1 MRINTLESSIAEH
14 QPLPD
19 KIANFV
25 REAIIVGKLKPGEKI
40 SEAKLAEE
48 LHISRTPIREAIRML
63 ESEGFV
69 SIIPRR
75 GTIVSEFSL
84 DDLYEY
90 FQIKAC
96 LEGFAAAGVVDKLSE
111 RELNK
116 LKRLNE
122 EELATIKA
130 GDFSHYLRIHDDFHQ
145 TFLTRTA
152 NRKLFSLIQHMGF
165 HIRRLEKIFTD
176 HPDIFVNCSETHANL
191 IAAFEARDPE
201 KVRQMVE
208 QNILLIAENL
218 KKYGVGL
225 LGNEAVR

>member
-1 MRINTLESSIAEH
+1 MRINTLENSIAEH

-40 SEAKLAEE
+40 SEAKLADE

-75 GTIVSEFSL
+75 GTIVSEFSIE
-84 DDLYEY
+84 DLYEY

-96 LEGFAAAGVVDKLSE
+96 LEGFAAAGVTDSLGE
-111 RELNK
+111 REFNK

-122 EELATIKA
+122 DEMAAIKTC
-130 GDFSHYLRIHDDFHQ
+130 DFSNYLRIHDEFHQ
-145 TFLTRTA
+145 IFLTKTP

-165 HIRRLEKIFTD
+165 HIRRLEKIFND
-176 HPDIFVNCSETHANL
+176 HPEIFVACSETHANL
-191 IAAFEARDPE
+191 IAAFEARDAK
-201 KVRQMVE
+201 KVREMVE
-208 QNILLIAENL
+208 QNILHIAENL
-218 KKYGVGL
+218 KQYGADFR
-225 LGNEAVR
+225 GNDEA

>member
-25 REAIIVGKLKPGEKI
+25 REAIIVGKLKPGEKV

-84 DDLYEY
+84 EDLYEY

-96 LEGFAAAGVVDKLSE
+96 LEAFAAASVVDLLSD
-111 RELNK
+111 RDLSK

-122 EELATIKA
+122 EEMSVIKA
-130 GDFSHYLRIHDDFHQ
+130 GDFSHYLRIHEDFHQ
-145 TFLTRTA
+145 TFLTRTG
-152 NRKLFSLIQHMGF
+152 NRKLALLMQQLGF
-165 HIRRLEKIFTD
+165 HIRRLEKIFND
-176 HPDIFVNCSETHANL
+176 HPEIFITCSETHGDL
-191 IAAFEARDPE
+191 ISAFESRDP
-201 KVRQMVE
+201 KRVREIVE
-208 QNILLIAENL
+208 QNILNIAENIRQYEDNL
-218 KKYGVGL
+218 Q
-225 LGNEAVR
+225 GNGAT

>member
-1 MRINTLESSIAEH
+1 MRINTLENSIAEH

-40 SEAKLAEE
+40 SEAKLADE

-84 DDLYEY
+84 EDLYEY

-96 LEGFAAAGVVDKLSE
+96 LEAFAAANVVGLLSE
-111 RELNK
+111 RDINK

-122 EELATIKA
+122 EEMSAVKA
-130 GDFSHYLRIHDDFHQ
+130 SDFSHYLRIHDEFHQ
-145 TFLTRTA
+145 TFLVRTG
-152 NRKLFSLIQHMGF
+152 NRKLALVFS
-165 HIRRLEKIFTD
+165 
-176 HPDIFVNCSETHANL
+176 S
-191 IAAFEARDPE
+191 
-201 KVRQMVE
+201 
-208 QNILLIAENL
+208 
-218 KKYGVGL
+218 
-225 LGNEAVR
+225 

>member
-40 SEAKLAEE
+40 SEAKLADE

-84 DDLYEY
+84 EDLCEY

-96 LEGFAAAGVVDKLSE
+96 LEAFAAASVVESLTDRDLS
-111 RELNK
+111 K

-122 EELATIKA
+122 EEMSAIKA
-130 GDFSHYLRIHDDFHQ
+130 GDFSHYLRIHEDFHQ
-145 TFLTRTA
+145 TFLVRTG
-152 NRKLFSLIQHMGF
+152 NRKLALVIQQLGF
-165 HIRRLEKIFTD
+165 HIRRLEKIFND
-176 HPDIFVNCSETHANL
+176 HPEIFITCSETHGDL
-191 IAAFEARDPE
+191 IAAFESRDP
-201 KVRQMVE
+201 KRVREIVE
-208 QNILLIAENL
+208 QNILHIAENIRQ
-218 KKYGVGL
+218 YEDGL
-225 LGNEAVR
+225 QG

>member
-40 SEAKLAEE
+40 SEAKLADE

-96 LEGFAAAGVVDKLSE
+96 LEGFAAAGVVDTLSE
-111 RELNK
+111 RDLSRMKKLNQ
-116 LKRLNE
+116 E
-122 EELATIKA
+122 EMAAVEA
-130 GDFSHYLRIHDDFHQ
+130 GDFTHYLRIHDDFHQ
-145 TFLTRTA
+145 IFLTRTV
-152 NRKLFSLIQHMGF
+152 NRKLGALIQHMGF
-165 HIRRLEKIFTD
+165 HIRRLEKIFND
-176 HPDIFVNCSETHANL
+176 HPEIFVDCSKTHANL
-191 IAAFEARDPE
+191 IAAFEARDAAG
-201 KVRQMVE
+201 VREMVE
-208 QNILLIAENL
+208 HNILHIAENL
-218 KKYGVGL
+218 KRYGL
-225 LGNEAVR
+225 SSREA

>member
-1 MRINTLESSIAEH
+1 MRINALESSIAEH

-25 REAIIVGKLKPGEKI
+25 REAIIVGKLKPGEKV

-84 DDLYEY
+84 EDLYEY

-96 LEGFAAAGVVDKLSE
+96 LEAFAAASVVDLLTDRDLS
-111 RELNK
+111 K

-122 EELATIKA
+122 EEMNVIKV
-130 GDFSHYLRIHDDFHQ
+130 GDFSQYLRIHEDFHQ
-145 TFLTRTA
+145 TFLTRTG
-152 NRKLFSLIQHMGF
+152 NRKLALLMQQLGF
-165 HIRRLEKIFTD
+165 HIRRLEKIFND
-176 HPDIFVNCSETHANL
+176 HPEIFITCSETHGDL
-191 IAAFEARDPE
+191 ISAFESRDP
-201 KVRQMVE
+201 KRVREIVE
-208 QNILLIAENL
+208 QNILNIAENIRQYEDNL
-218 KKYGVGL
+218 Q
-225 LGNEAVR
+225 GNGAT

>member
-25 REAIIVGKLKPGEKI
+25 REAIIVGKLKQGEKI

-75 GTIVSEFSL
+75 GTIVSEFSPE
-84 DDLYEY
+84 DLYEY

-96 LEGFAAAGVVDKLSE
+96 LEAFAAASVVDSLSE
-111 RELNK
+111 RDLAK

-122 EELATIKA
+122 EEMSAVKA
-130 GDFSHYLRIHDDFHQ
+130 GDFARYLRIHDDFHQ
-145 TFLTRTA
+145 TFLVRTG
-152 NRKLFSLIQHMGF
+152 NRKLALVIQQLGF
-165 HIRRLEKIFTD
+165 HIRRLEKIFND
-176 HPDIFVNCSETHANL
+176 HPEIFITCSETHGDL
-191 IAAFEARDPE
+191 IAAFESHDSRRVRDI
-201 KVRQMVE
+201 VE
-208 QNILLIAENL
+208 QNILHIAENIRQY
-218 KKYGVGL
+218 KDGTT
-225 LGNEAVR
+225 GNDAT

>member
-40 SEAKLAEE
+40 SEAKLADE

-96 LEGFAAAGVVDKLSE
+96 LEGFAAAGVVDKLSD

-122 EELATIKA
+122 EELTAIKA
-130 GDFSHYLRIHDDFHQ
+130 SDFSHYLRIHDDFHQ
-145 TFLTRTA
+145 TFLARSA

-165 HIRRLEKIFTD
+165 HIRRLEKIFID
-176 HPDIFVNCSETHANL
+176 HPEIFVTCSETHSAL
-191 IAAFEARDPE
+191 IEAFEARDAK
-201 KVRQMVE
+201 KVREMVE

-218 KKYGVGL
+218 KKYGVGSL
-225 LGNEAVR
+225 ESS

>member
-40 SEAKLAEE
+40 SEAKLADE

-84 DDLYEY
+84 EDLYEY

-96 LEGFAAAGVVDKLSE
+96 LEAFAAASVAESLSD
-111 RELNK
+111 RDLSK

-122 EELATIKA
+122 EEMSAIKA
-130 GDFSHYLRIHDDFHQ
+130 GDFSHYLRIHEDFHQ
-145 TFLTRTA
+145 TFLVRTG
-152 NRKLFSLIQHMGF
+152 NRKLALVIQQLGF
-165 HIRRLEKIFTD
+165 HIRRLEKIFND
-176 HPDIFVNCSETHANL
+176 HPEIFITCSETHGDL
-191 IAAFEARDPE
+191 IAAFESRDP
-201 KVRQMVE
+201 KRVREIVE
-208 QNILLIAENL
+208 QNILHIAENIRQ
-218 KKYGVGL
+218 YEDGFQG
-225 LGNEAVR
+225 

>member
-84 DDLYEY
+84 EDLYEY

-96 LEGFAAAGVVDKLSE
+96 LEAFAAASVVDILSE
-111 RELNK
+111 RDLAK

-122 EELATIKA
+122 EEMSAVKA

-145 TFLTRTA
+145 TFLVRTG
-152 NRKLFSLIQHMGF
+152 NRKLALVLQQLGF
-165 HIRRLEKIFTD
+165 HIRRLEKIFND
-176 HPDIFVNCSETHANL
+176 HPEIFIACSETHGDL
-191 IAAFEARDPE
+191 IAAFESRDSQR
-201 KVRQMVE
+201 VRDIVE
-208 QNILLIAENL
+208 RNILHIAENIRQ
-218 KKYGVGL
+218 YEDGIAS
-225 LGNEAVR
+225 NDAT

>member
-1 MRINTLESSIAEH
+1 MRINTLENSIAEH

-40 SEAKLAEE
+40 SEAKLADE

-84 DDLYEY
+84 EDLYEY

-96 LEGFAAAGVVDKLSE
+96 LEAFAAANVVGLLSE
-111 RELNK
+111 RDINK

-122 EELATIKA
+122 EEMSAVKA
-130 GDFSHYLRIHDDFHQ
+130 SDFSHYLRIHDEFHQ
-145 TFLTRTA
+145 TFLVRTG
-152 NRKLFSLIQHMGF
+152 NRKLALVIQQLGF
-165 HIRRLEKIFTD
+165 HIRRLEKIFND
-176 HPDIFVNCSETHANL
+176 HPEIFITCSETHGDL
-191 IAAFEARDPE
+191 ITAFEARDANR
-201 KVRQMVE
+201 VRTIVE
-208 QNILLIAENL
+208 QNILHIAENIRQ
-218 KKYGVGL
+218 YEDDFPD
-225 LGNEAVR
+225 NDAT

>member
-25 REAIIVGKLKPGEKI
+25 REAIIVGKLKPGEKV

-84 DDLYEY
+84 EDLYEY

-96 LEGFAAAGVVDKLSE
+96 LEAFAAASVVDLLSD
-111 RELNK
+111 RDLSK

-122 EELATIKA
+122 EEMSVIKA
-130 GDFSHYLRIHDDFHQ
+130 GDFSHYLRIHEDFHQ
-145 TFLTRTA
+145 TFLTRTG
-152 NRKLFSLIQHMGF
+152 NRKLALLMQQLGF
-165 HIRRLEKIFTD
+165 HIRRLEKIFND
-176 HPDIFVNCSETHANL
+176 HPEIFITCSETHGNL
-191 IAAFEARDPE
+191 ISAFESRDP
-201 KVRQMVE
+201 KRVREIVE
-208 QNILLIAENL
+208 QNILNIAENIRQYEDNL
-218 KKYGVGL
+218 Q
-225 LGNEAVR
+225 GNGAT

>member
-1 MRINTLESSIAEH
+1 MKINTLESSIAEH

-40 SEAKLAEE
+40 SEAKLADE

-84 DDLYEY
+84 EDLYEY

-96 LEGFAAAGVVDKLSE
+96 LEGFAAAGVVGALTE
-111 RELNK
+111 RDLNK
-116 LKRLNE
+116 LKKLNE
-122 EELATIKA
+122 EEMAAIES
-130 GDFSHYLRIHDDFHQ
+130 GDFTHYLRIHDDFHQ
-145 TFLTRTA
+145 IFLARTV

-165 HIRRLEKIFTD
+165 HIRRLEKIFND
-176 HPDIFVNCSETHANL
+176 QPDIFVACSKTHASL
-191 IAAFEARDPE
+191 IKAFEERDAA
-201 KVRQMVE
+201 KVREIVE
-208 QNILLIAENL
+208 RNILHIAENL
-218 KKYGVGL
+218 KRHGT
-225 LGNEAVR
+225 GNREHGEN

>member
-1 MRINTLESSIAEH
+1 MRINTLENSISEH
-14 QPLPD
+14 QPLPY

-40 SEAKLAEE
+40 SEAKLADE

-84 DDLYEY
+84 EDLYEY

-96 LEGFAAAGVVDKLSE
+96 LEGFAAASVVDSLGE
-111 RELNK
+111 REFNK
-116 LKRLNE
+116 LKRLNKE
-122 EELATIKA
+122 EMAAISA

-145 TFLTRTA
+145 IFLARTA

-165 HIRRLEKIFTD
+165 HIRRLEKIFND
-176 HPDIFVNCSETHANL
+176 HPEIFVTCSETHGDL
-191 IAAFEARDPE
+191 IAAFEARDPK
-201 KVRQMVE
+201 KVREIVE
-208 QNILLIAENL
+208 RNILHIADNL
-218 KKYGVGL
+218 KQYGTGSSE
-225 LGNEAVR
+225 NDET

>member
-1 MRINTLESSIAEH
+1 MRINTLENSIAEH

-40 SEAKLAEE
+40 SEAKLADE

-84 DDLYEY
+84 EDLYEY

-96 LEGFAAAGVVDKLSE
+96 LEGFAAASVVDSLSD
-111 RELNK
+111 REFNK
-116 LKRLNE
+116 LKRLNKE
-122 EELATIKA
+122 GMAAIDA

-145 TFLTRTA
+145 IFLARTA

-165 HIRRLEKIFTD
+165 HIRRLEKIFND
-176 HPDIFVNCSETHANL
+176 HPDIFVTCSETHGDL
-191 IAAFEARDPE
+191 IAAFEARDPK
-201 KVRQMVE
+201 KVREIVE
-208 QNILLIAENL
+208 RNILHIAENL
-218 KKYGVGL
+218 KRYGAGSQE
-225 LGNEAVR
+225 NDEA

>member
-1 MRINTLESSIAEH
+1 MRINSLENSIAEH

-19 KIANFV
+19 KIANFI

-84 DDLYEY
+84 EDLYEY

-96 LEGFAAAGVVDKLSE
+96 LEAFAAASVVDSLSE
-111 RELNK
+111 RDLNK

-122 EELATIKA
+122 EEMSAVKSH
-130 GDFSHYLRIHDDFHQ
+130 DFSNYLRIHDEFHQ
-145 TFLTRTA
+145 TFLVRTG
-152 NRKLFSLIQHMGF
+152 NRKLALVIQQLGF
-165 HIRRLEKIFTD
+165 HIRRLEKIFND
-176 HPDIFVNCSETHANL
+176 HPEIFVTCSRSHGDL
-191 IAAFEARDPE
+191 ILAFESRDP
-201 KVRQMVE
+201 KRVRE
-208 QNILLIAENL
+208 IIELNILNIAENIRQ
-218 KKYGVGL
+218 YDDGRPDNG
-225 LGNEAVR
+225 AT